1 MIRKVNVNGAL
12 NLCTKNISN
21 GIFLLDDHIMRLLH
35 KKYPTPKFSDNEVL
49 MP

>member
-21 GIFLLDDHIMRLLH
+21 GIFLLDDHIMQLLH